1 VKHFEINLTMPT
13 TGLTIFAMPD
23 ERMLSGWILNPRA
36 GQFDGAPHSLIAT
49 FYVFFRN
56 LP

>member
-23 ERMLSGWILNPRA
+23 ERMLSGWILNPRD

-49 FYVFFRN
+49 F
-56 LP
+56 